1 MLNKL
6 VVSLAAAAIL
16 VAGAVAG
23 AVAADKG
30 PAEITLGAAGMK
42 PGQVVFPHAAHQGR
56 GLACGE
62 CHHSMSADGKQV
74 PYTDGM
80 AIQKC
85 ETCHNPEKLAG
96 KAAGAN
102 KLDTMKGAGHAR
114 CQECHKAEAKKDE
127 AKKKLISCT
136 TCHSKK

>member
-1 MLNKL
+1 MLKKL
-6 VVSLAAAAIL
+6 VVSVAMAVL
-16 VAGAVAG
+16 VTAGAVAG
-23 AVAADKG
+23 AIAADKG
-30 PAEITLGAAGMK
+30 PAEITLGAGGKK
-42 PGQVVFPHAAHQGR
+42 PVVFPHAAHQAKGI
-56 GLACGE
+56 ACGV

-96 KAAGAN
+96 KMDGTN

-114 CQECHKAEAKKDE
+114 CQGCHKAEIAKDPSKE
-127 AKKKLISCT
+127 KLMKCT